1 MASVLNYIT
10 EGSRI
15 FLTSWKARLFPKK
28 YSGKAKKICQKI
40 VDDCWNGRYFQTS
53 TGNFS
58 QFWTRDF
65 FWVTKSLLD
74 LGYEKEVQK
83 TLRYA
88 MNRFRKANKI
98 TTTLT
103 PRGKAYDFP
112 TYSVDSLPNIIHS
125 MKLAKFNYYDYKDF
139 LNKEIRKFYDKVIN
153 KKTGLVKEK
162 EHFSSMKDFAIRKSS
177 CYDNCMVALL
187 AKDLKSMKL
196 VNPFK
201 KFNYSLL
208 IKDNFWSGE
217 YFFDDL
223 NKLNYVAGDA
233 NLFPF
238 ILGIITDKEMMK
250 KSMDAIARE
259 ELDQPFPLK
268 YTASRERV
276 EFIWEEFFLRDYES
290 NAIWMHMGPL
300 YVKFLQHFDSVK
312 ADEMKER
319 YTKLIEKHKNYL
331 EVFTKDGK
339 PFKTLFYYCD
349 SGMIWA
355 ANYLTL

>member
-1 MASVLNYIT
+1 MASALQYIT
-10 EGSRI
+10 EGTRI
-15 FLTSWKARLFPKK
+15 FFTSWKARLFKKK
-28 YSGKAKKICQKI
+28 YPGNAKKICKKI
-40 VDDCWNGRYFQTS
+40 VKDCWNGRYFQTS

-74 LGYEKEVQK
+74 LGYQQEVQK

-88 MNRFRKANKI
+88 MNRFRQANKI
-98 TTTLT
+98 TTSLT

-139 LNKEIRKFYDKVIN
+139 LNKEIRKFYDKVID
-153 KKTGLVKEK
+153 KKTGLVKGN
-162 EHFSSMKDFAIRKSS
+162 EHFSSMKDYSVRKSS

-187 AKDLKSMKL
+187 AKDLKGMKL

-201 KFNYSLL
+201 KFNYAKL
-208 IKDNFWSGE
+208 IKDNFWNGN

-223 NKLNYVAGDA
+223 SKKEYVAGDA

-238 ILGIITDKEMMK
+238 IMGIIKDKEMMQ
-250 KSMDAIARE
+250 KSMQSIAE
-259 ELDQPFPLK
+259 AELDCPFPLK
-268 YTASRERV
+268 YTNSRAEIN
-276 EFIWEEFFLRDYES
+276 FIWEEFFLKNYES
-290 NAIWMHMGPL
+290 DAIWTHMGPL
-300 YVKFLQHFDSVK
+300 YIKFLEHVDKEK
-312 ADEMKER
+312 ASRLKKK
-319 YTKLIEKHKNYL
+319 YTELIEKHNNYL

-339 PFKTLFYYCD
+339 PFSTPFYYCD
-349 SGMIWA
+349 SGMLWA